1 MYHSGFRTN
10 RSTEFFLALL
20 KDFLLTGMDRQM
32 HTSMILL
39 DLQKAFDTLDHGALL
54 EKMDFFGFRTSAIKW
69 FESYL
74 SNRKV
79 LVCIDN
85 AFSET
90 GTLTYGVPQGS
101 ILGPLLF
108 FIVCK

>member
-10 RSTEFFLALL
+10 RSTEFFLGLL

-32 HTSMILL
+32 HASMILL
-39 DLQKAFDTLDHGALL
+39 DLQKAFDTLDHIVLL
-54 EKMDFFGFRTSAIKW
+54 EKMNFFGFRTSAIKW

-85 AFSET
+85 TFSET
-90 GTLTYGVPQGS
+90 GTLTYGAPQSS